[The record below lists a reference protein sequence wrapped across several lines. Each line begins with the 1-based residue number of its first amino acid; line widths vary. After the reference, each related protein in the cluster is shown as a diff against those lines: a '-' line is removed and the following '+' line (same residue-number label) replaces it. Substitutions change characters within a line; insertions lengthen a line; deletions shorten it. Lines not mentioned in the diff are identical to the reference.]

1 MSNLCQPQGVIHTL
15 KLSEIPDSGF
25 FSNEFIE
32 DGQTV
37 LANHMHLVGANNQNG
52 EINLV
57 INDGLLRTHQDEM
70 TINVDNI
77 NGIDCSIFILMAI
90 QPITQSHQLTD
101 PNYAPLMARLEINAG
116 ETKQISIRKV
126 DGSYISNLKFTA
138 QYRK

>member
-15 KLSEIPDSGF
+15 ELSKFPDSGF

-37 LANHMHLVGANNQNG
+37 LANHMHLVGADNQNG

-70 TINVDNI
+70 TIQVNNI
-77 NGIDCSIFILMAI
+77 DGIDCSIFIYMAI
-90 QPITQSHQLTD
+90 QPITQRHQLEELD
-101 PNYAPLMARLEINAG
+101 YAPLSARLQINAG

-138 QYRK
+138 PAV